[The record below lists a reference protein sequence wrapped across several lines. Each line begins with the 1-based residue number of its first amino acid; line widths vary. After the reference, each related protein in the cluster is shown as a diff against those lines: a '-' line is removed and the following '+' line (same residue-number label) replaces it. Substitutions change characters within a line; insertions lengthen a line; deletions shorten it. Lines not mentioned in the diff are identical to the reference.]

1 MVCRSNSK
9 GNRADGRRS
18 KMTFLTVMEMC
29 NADFRTVYGCE
40 AAKRYSVF
48 FIAECYEECYEEIFG
63 EEKSNV

>member
-1 MVCRSNSK
+1 
-9 GNRADGRRS
+9 
-18 KMTFLTVMEMC
+18 MTFLTVMEMC